1 MATSSPPLAPPPSP
15 AVPPPLAIRD
25 GAARD
30 RDGAAMP
37 LGGDRLQNDTPPM
50 LLGSPPLAPRDGSAM
65 QPGGGQLEMDEMDE
79 EGRTR
84 HHARMCAAPLAL
96 PPHPTAAVS
105 RNEEAGLNRQP
116 APLRVGP
123 SVRVLSTKDRVYLSK
138 RPPQPSPGPSL
149 RPRVFM
155 LTCAGP
161 IGVHACRL
169 NNGLA
174 LASHK
179 VQTPD
184 NLEMD
189 EMDEEE
195 RTRHLRRLRK
205 RGVDSNFPAPPPLEF
220 SRRCN
225 GTCQNT
231 VPIMPGEPGRGRM
244 HVFPSRPPRRIA
256 GCLEGAEL
264 EAARAEWHALDKT
277 DEREAMRRAR
287 NLAMDRSAP
296 RREGDS
302 AEPRRGARRETE
314 RELLAIS
321 Q

>member
-1 MATSSPPLAPPPSP
+1 MATSSASPPAPPPSP
-15 AVPPPLAIRD
+15 AVPPPLVT
-25 GAARD
+25 

-84 HHARMCAAPLAL
+84 HHARMCAAPLPL

-149 RPRVFM
+149 RSRVFM

-161 IGVHACRL
+161 
-169 NNGLA
+169 
-174 LASHK
+174 S
-179 VQTPD
+179 
-184 NLEMD
+184 
-189 EMDEEE
+189 
-195 RTRHLRRLRK
+195 
-205 RGVDSNFPAPPPLEF
+205 
-220 SRRCN
+220 
-225 GTCQNT
+225 
-231 VPIMPGEPGRGRM
+231 
-244 HVFPSRPPRRIA
+244 A
-256 GCLEGAEL
+256 GCT
-264 EAARAEWHALDKT
+264 RA
-277 DEREAMRRAR
+277 
-287 NLAMDRSAP
+287 
-296 RREGDS
+296 G
-302 AEPRRGARRETE
+302 
-314 RELLAIS
+314 
-321 Q
+321 

>member
-1 MATSSPPLAPPPSP
+1 
-15 AVPPPLAIRD
+15 
-25 GAARD
+25 
-30 RDGAAMP
+30 MP

-50 LLGSPPLAPRDGSAM
+50 LLGSPPLATRDGSAM
-65 QPGGGQLEMDEMDE
+65 QLGGGQLEMDEMDE

-84 HHARMCAAPLAL
+84 HHARMCAAPLPL
-96 PPHPTAAVS
+96 PPQPTAAVS

-149 RPRVFM
+149 RSRVFM

-174 LASHK
+174 LASQK

-195 RTRHLRRLRK
+195 GRSWLRK
-205 RGVDSNFPAPPPLEF
+205 QVVDSKFPAPPPLELV

-225 GTCQNT
+225 GRCRKDRT
-231 VPIMPGEPGRGRM
+231 VPIMPGDPGRGRM
-244 HVFPSRPPRRIA
+244 HIFPRLPPRRIA
-256 GCLEGAEL
+256 GCLGGAEL
-264 EAARAEWHALDKT
+264 DAARAEWHAMDKT

-287 NLAMDRSAP
+287 NLAMSRSAP
-296 RREGDS
+296 HREGDS
-302 AEPRRGARRETE
+302 ARRAKARREKRDRE
-314 RELLAIS
+314 RAFSNNI
-321 Q
+321 

>member
-1 MATSSPPLAPPPSP
+1 MATSSASPLAPPPSP
-15 AVPPPLAIRD
+15 AGPPPLAIRD

-30 RDGAAMP
+30 RD

-50 LLGSPPLAPRDGSAM
+50 LLGSPPLATRDGSAM
-65 QPGGGQLEMDEMDE
+65 QLGGGQLEMDEMDE

-84 HHARMCAAPLAL
+84 HHARM
-96 PPHPTAAVS
+96 
-105 RNEEAGLNRQP
+105 
-116 APLRVGP
+116 
-123 SVRVLSTKDRVYLSK
+123 
-138 RPPQPSPGPSL
+138 
-149 RPRVFM
+149 
-155 LTCAGP
+155 
-161 IGVHACRL
+161 L

-174 LASHK
+174 LASQK

-225 GTCQNT
+225 GTCRKDRT

-244 HVFPSRPPRRIA
+244 HVFPSLPPRRIA
-256 GCLEGAEL
+256 GCLEGPEL
-264 EAARAEWHALDKT
+264 EAARAENGMLWT
-277 DEREAMRRAR
+277 RPTSGRRCA
-287 NLAMDRSAP
+287 AP
-296 RREGDS
+296 
-302 AEPRRGARRETE
+302 AT
-314 RELLAIS
+314 L

>member
-1 MATSSPPLAPPPSP
+1 MATSSSPPAPPPSP
-15 AVPPPLAIRD
+15 AVPPPLVT
-25 GAARD
+25 

-84 HHARMCAAPLAL
+84 HHARMCAAPLPL

-155 LTCAGP
+155 LTC
-161 IGVHACRL
+161 
-169 NNGLA
+169 
-174 LASHK
+174 
-179 VQTPD
+179 
-184 NLEMD
+184 
-189 EMDEEE
+189 
-195 RTRHLRRLRK
+195 
-205 RGVDSNFPAPPPLEF
+205 
-220 SRRCN
+220 
-225 GTCQNT
+225 
-231 VPIMPGEPGRGRM
+231 
-244 HVFPSRPPRRIA
+244 
-256 GCLEGAEL
+256 GA
-264 EAARAEWHALDKT
+264 H
-277 DEREAMRRAR
+277 
-287 NLAMDRSAP
+287 
-296 RREGDS
+296 
-302 AEPRRGARRETE
+302 RGARVQAEQ
-314 RELLAIS
+314 LARDRLS
-321 Q
+321 EGSDARQSGDGRDG

>member
-1 MATSSPPLAPPPSP
+1 MCPGSIPVTNPSRLTIACGLVRRKVRHTSKGGDKRKKGRKSRALAKRTRRRPMATSSASPPAPPPSP
-15 AVPPPLAIRD
+15 AAPPPLAIRD

-84 HHARMCAAPLAL
+84 HHARMCAAPLPL

-155 LTCAGP
+155 LTC
-161 IGVHACRL
+161 
-169 NNGLA
+169 
-174 LASHK
+174 
-179 VQTPD
+179 
-184 NLEMD
+184 
-189 EMDEEE
+189 
-195 RTRHLRRLRK
+195 
-205 RGVDSNFPAPPPLEF
+205 
-220 SRRCN
+220 
-225 GTCQNT
+225 
-231 VPIMPGEPGRGRM
+231 
-244 HVFPSRPPRRIA
+244 
-256 GCLEGAEL
+256 GA
-264 EAARAEWHALDKT
+264 H
-277 DEREAMRRAR
+277 
-287 NLAMDRSAP
+287 
-296 RREGDS
+296 
-302 AEPRRGARRETE
+302 RGARVQAEQRA
-314 RELLAIS
+314 RARLS
-321 Q
+321 QGSDARQSGDGRDG

>member
-1 MATSSPPLAPPPSP
+1 
-15 AVPPPLAIRD
+15 
-25 GAARD
+25 
-30 RDGAAMP
+30 
-37 LGGDRLQNDTPPM
+37 
-50 LLGSPPLAPRDGSAM
+50 
-65 QPGGGQLEMDEMDE
+65 
-79 EGRTR
+79 
-84 HHARMCAAPLAL
+84 
-96 PPHPTAAVS
+96 
-105 RNEEAGLNRQP
+105 
-116 APLRVGP
+116 
-123 SVRVLSTKDRVYLSK
+123 
-138 RPPQPSPGPSL
+138 
-149 RPRVFM
+149 M

-174 LASHK
+174 LASQK

-205 RGVDSNFPAPPPLEF
+205 RGVDSNFPGPPPLDF
-220 SRRCN
+220 SRRCK
-225 GTCQNT
+225 GTCRKDRT

-244 HVFPSRPPRRIA
+244 HVFPSLPPRRIA

-264 EAARAEWHALDKT
+264 EAARAEWHTLDKT

-302 AEPRRGARRETE
+302 ARRAKARREKRDRE
-314 RELLAIS
+314 RAFSNNI
-321 Q
+321 

>member
-1 MATSSPPLAPPPSP
+1 
-15 AVPPPLAIRD
+15 
-25 GAARD
+25 
-30 RDGAAMP
+30 MP

-50 LLGSPPLAPRDGSAM
+50 LLGSPPLATRDGSAM
-65 QPGGGQLEMDEMDE
+65 QLGGGQLEMDEMDE

-84 HHARMCAAPLAL
+84 HRARMCAAPLPL
-96 PPHPTAAVS
+96 PPQPTAAVS

-174 LASHK
+174 LASQK

-205 RGVDSNFPAPPPLEF
+205 RVADSKFPAPPPLDF

-225 GTCQNT
+225 GACPSRPRRKA
-231 VPIMPGEPGRGRM
+231 VPIVPGDPGRGRM
-244 HVFPSRPPRRIA
+244 HVFPRLPPWRIA

-264 EAARAEWHALDKT
+264 EAARAEWHAMDKT

-287 NLAMDRSAP
+287 NLAMSRSAP

-302 AEPRRGARRETE
+302 ARRAKARREKRDRE
-314 RELLAIS
+314 RAFSNNI
-321 Q
+321 

>member
-1 MATSSPPLAPPPSP
+1 MATSSASPLAPPHSP
-15 AVPPPLAIRD
+15 ADPSLATRD
-25 GAARD
+25 GAA

-84 HHARMCAAPLAL
+84 HHARMCAAPLPL
-96 PPHPTAAVS
+96 PPQPTAAVS

-174 LASHK
+174 LASQK

-184 NLEMD
+184 NREMD

-205 RGVDSNFPAPPPLEF
+205 RGVDSNFPAPPPLDF

-225 GTCQNT
+225 GACRKT
-231 VPIMPGEPGRGRM
+231 VPIVPGDPGRGRM
-244 HVFPSRPPRRIA
+244 HVFPRLPPWRIA

-264 EAARAEWHALDKT
+264 EAARAEWHAMDKT
-277 DEREAMRRAR
+277 DEREAMRRLYSSADSTPSPLR
-287 NLAMDRSAP
+287 GPATRRCCCTRSCC
-296 RREGDS
+296 
-302 AEPRRGARRETE
+302 GAT
-314 RELLAIS
+314 AG
-321 Q
+321 

>member
-1 MATSSPPLAPPPSP
+1 
-15 AVPPPLAIRD
+15 
-25 GAARD
+25 
-30 RDGAAMP
+30 
-37 LGGDRLQNDTPPM
+37 
-50 LLGSPPLAPRDGSAM
+50 
-65 QPGGGQLEMDEMDE
+65 MDEMDE

-84 HHARMCAAPLAL
+84 HHARMCAAPL
-96 PPHPTAAVS
+96 PPSPHPTAAVS

-174 LASHK
+174 LASQK

-225 GTCQNT
+225 T
-231 VPIMPGEPGRGRM
+231 
-244 HVFPSRPPRRIA
+244 
-256 GCLEGAEL
+256 
-264 EAARAEWHALDKT
+264 ARAEMTGPSPSCLGNQAAAECTSSPVGRHGALL
-277 DEREAMRRAR
+277 AASRAR
-287 NLAMDRSAP
+287 SSRPHGRNGMLWTRPTSGRRCAAP
-296 RREGDS
+296 
-302 AEPRRGARRETE
+302 AT
-314 RELLAIS
+314 L